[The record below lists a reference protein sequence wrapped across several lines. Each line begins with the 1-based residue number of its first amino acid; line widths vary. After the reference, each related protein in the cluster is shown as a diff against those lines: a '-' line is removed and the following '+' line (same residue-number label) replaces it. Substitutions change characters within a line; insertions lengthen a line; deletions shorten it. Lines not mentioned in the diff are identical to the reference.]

1 MFWLTRCTNALRH
14 IPPNAGSGNG
24 PPIDMKILPHN
35 IAIFTIIFLL
45 ICHPASAQT
54 KRDEAPRDYVVV
66 LKTEPG
72 AGLTGYAEAD
82 AVGIAAAYAAE
93 VRSVYSATIRGFS
106 ARMPERNAAALKADS
121 RVKAVIED
129 TPIYPAGTQNSA
141 AWGLDRLDQ
150 RHLPLKGN
158 YNYDATGEGVN
169 VYVVDSGIRAT
180 HAEFGGRV
188 RFAYDA
194 IGDGQ
199 GGNDCYGHGTHVAG
213 TIGGA
218 QYGVAKGVTLH
229 SVRVLNCSGSGSVS
243 GLFNA
248 VEWLTVNRIDPA
260 VVNISITTNMVLQIL
275 DDAINSSVASGI
287 TYVIAAANHGA
298 DACNYSPGRASGA
311 ITVGAT
317 GSTDARA
324 AYSNWGPCVDIFA
337 PGTGITS
344 AGISGDTATAVK
356 NGTSMASPHVAGVA
370 ALLVQNGPSLSP
382 SVVTDTVLI
391 NATPGIVTNEGTG
404 SPNLMLYSGLWDAV
418 NPTITNV
425 LPSGG
430 HVINGTGHEVIWQ
443 NRGDYNS
450 RVKIE
455 LSTNGGASYDTVIA
469 DDVVNRGGY
478 VWDVPYMTATDA
490 KIRISETG
498 REAPA
503 AASSES
509 FVITLAPTSA
519 AVSVTGRAADHRGVS
534 IANVRVTLTLMNGT
548 QLHAISNAF
557 GYFRIDAVPAGETAI
572 LSAVHR
578 RYTFASRPVTPDPE
592 LTIISLSPD
601 H

>member
-1 MFWLTRCTNALRH
+1 
-14 IPPNAGSGNG
+14 
-24 PPIDMKILPHN
+24 
-35 IAIFTIIFLL
+35 
-45 ICHPASAQT
+45 
-54 KRDEAPRDYVVV
+54 
-66 LKTEPG
+66 
-72 AGLTGYAEAD
+72 
-82 AVGIAAAYAAE
+82 
-93 VRSVYSATIRGFS
+93 
-106 ARMPERNAAALKADS
+106 
-121 RVKAVIED
+121 
-129 TPIYPAGTQNSA
+129 
-141 AWGLDRLDQ
+141 
-150 RHLPLKGN
+150 
-158 YNYDATGEGVN
+158 
-169 VYVVDSGIRAT
+169 
-180 HAEFGGRV
+180 
-188 RFAYDA
+188 
-194 IGDGQ
+194 
-199 GGNDCYGHGTHVAG
+199 
-213 TIGGA
+213 
-218 QYGVAKGVTLH
+218 
-229 SVRVLNCSGSGSVS
+229 VS

-344 AGISGDTATAVK
+344 AGISSDTATAVK

-370 ALLVQNGPSLSP
+370 ALLVQNEPSLSP
-382 SVVTDTVLI
+382 SVVTDTVLY
-391 NATPGIVTNEGTG
+391 NATPGIVTNEGAG

-469 DDVVNRGGY
+469 EDVENSGGY

-490 KIRISETG
+490 KIRIS
-498 REAPA
+498 
-503 AASSES
+503 
-509 FVITLAPTSA
+509 
-519 AVSVTGRAADHRGVS
+519 
-534 IANVRVTLTLMNGT
+534 
-548 QLHAISNAF
+548 
-557 GYFRIDAVPAGETAI
+557 
-572 LSAVHR
+572 
-578 RYTFASRPVTPDPE
+578 
-592 LTIISLSPD
+592 
-601 H
+601 

>member
-1 MFWLTRCTNALRH
+1 
-14 IPPNAGSGNG
+14 
-24 PPIDMKILPHN
+24 
-35 IAIFTIIFLL
+35 
-45 ICHPASAQT
+45 
-54 KRDEAPRDYVVV
+54 
-66 LKTEPG
+66 
-72 AGLTGYAEAD
+72 
-82 AVGIAAAYAAE
+82 
-93 VRSVYSATIRGFS
+93 
-106 ARMPERNAAALKADS
+106 
-121 RVKAVIED
+121 
-129 TPIYPAGTQNSA
+129 
-141 AWGLDRLDQ
+141 
-150 RHLPLKGN
+150 
-158 YNYDATGEGVN
+158 
-169 VYVVDSGIRAT
+169 
-180 HAEFGGRV
+180 
-188 RFAYDA
+188 
-194 IGDGQ
+194 
-199 GGNDCYGHGTHVAG
+199 
-213 TIGGA
+213 
-218 QYGVAKGVTLH
+218 
-229 SVRVLNCSGSGSVS
+229 
-243 GLFNA
+243 
-248 VEWLTVNRIDPA
+248 

-370 ALLVQNGPSLSP
+370 ALLVQNEPSLSP
-382 SVVTDTVLI
+382 SVVTDTVLY
-391 NATPGIVTNEGTG
+391 NATPGIVTNEGAG

-469 DDVVNRGGY
+469 EDVENSGGY

-519 AVSVTGRAADHRGVS
+519 AVSVTGRAADHRGVG

-548 QLHAISNAF
+548 QLRAISNAF
-557 GYFRIDAVPAGETAI
+557 GYFRVDAVPAGETAI
-572 LSAVHR
+572 ISAAHR
-578 RYTFASRPVTPDPE
+578 RYTFASRPVTPDHE